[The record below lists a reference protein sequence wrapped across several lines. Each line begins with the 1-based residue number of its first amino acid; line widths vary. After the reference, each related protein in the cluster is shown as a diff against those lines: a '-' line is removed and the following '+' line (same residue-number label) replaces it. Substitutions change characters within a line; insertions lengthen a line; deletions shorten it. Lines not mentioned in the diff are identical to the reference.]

1 MDKIVHCGTIEY
13 DYTETKSNN
22 IKKVYNNLVN
32 EIIKDIKEKTKN
44 FTKWILQTDHYPFGY
59 DCPTTIY
66 FDGKEYFVYSIDW
79 CLFDKFNPNDSAFVL
94 LDNKAKGKT
103 FSFELNY
110 YKGQKELL
118 DIEFGTSRYYVD
130 PFDFCEFLK
139 EYYKNDEYNSFDSY
153 TTIDEIILEQSPE
166 GETDLGCAYYAMEI
180 IGIQKG

>member
-66 FDGKEYFVYSIDW
+66 FDGKENVFP
-79 CLFDKFNPNDSAFVL
+79 FAL
-94 LDNKAKGKT
+94 LSRRTNALSFGLNLSNKHQLTAT
-103 FSFELNY
+103 R
-110 YKGQKELL
+110 
-118 DIEFGTSRYYVD
+118 I
-130 PFDFCEFLK
+130 
-139 EYYKNDEYNSFDSY
+139 
-153 TTIDEIILEQSPE
+153 
-166 GETDLGCAYYAMEI
+166 
-180 IGIQKG
+180 